1 MHLKSPTPIVIE
13 TIKPSMNAVESQRE
27 PIMAQQAIIVLSIA
41 NKKAQFSAKN
51 THISFKT
58 QYGGTCMKIS

>member
-41 NKKAQFSAKN
+41 N
-51 THISFKT
+51 
-58 QYGGTCMKIS
+58 